1 MKKPWIVVPMLAA
14 AALVA
19 SAYWWKTHQNDWSPP
34 LPRQP
39 DLPQYIP
46 MASPSSVSTVQ
57 ALARPLLWTNR
68 RPVESK
74 NESQKNQQEQEL
86 AQSRLLAVLESWGDR
101 IALLQHANGTLL
113 KLTSESKPW
122 RLESFDGRRAI
133 FFSDEA
139 KRSELFLEYATPPA
153 SQQRQG
159 RTPRP

>member
-14 AALVA
+14 AALAA
-19 SAYWWKTHQNDWSPP
+19 SAYWWKTHQNDWNAPP
-34 LPRQP
+34 PRQP

-46 MASPSSVSTVQ
+46 MASPPSVSTVQ
-57 ALARPLLWTNR
+57 ALARPLLWISR

-74 NESQKNQQEQEL
+74 NEGQKNQQEQEL
-86 AQSRLLAVLESWGDR
+86 VQSRLLAVLESGGDR

-139 KRSELFLEYATPPA
+139 KQSELFLEYATPPA

>member
-74 NESQKNQQEQEL
+74 NESQ
-86 AQSRLLAVLESWGDR
+86 
-101 IALLQHANGTLL
+101 
-113 KLTSESKPW
+113 
-122 RLESFDGRRAI
+122 
-133 FFSDEA
+133 
-139 KRSELFLEYATPPA
+139 
-153 SQQRQG
+153 
-159 RTPRP
+159 

>member
-86 AQSRLLAVLESWGDR
+86 AQSRLLAVLESGGAR

>member
-46 MASPSSVSTVQ
+46 MASPSSASTVQ

-86 AQSRLLAVLESWGDR
+86 AQSRLLAVLESGGDR

>member
-14 AALVA
+14 TALVA

-74 NESQKNQQEQEL
+74 NESQKNQQELEL
-86 AQSRLLAVLESWGDR
+86 AQSRLLAVLESGGDR

>member
-74 NESQKNQQEQEL
+74 NESQKNQQELEL
-86 AQSRLLAVLESWGDR
+86 AQSRLLAVLESGGDR

>member
-19 SAYWWKTHQNDWSPP
+19 STYWWKTHQNDWTPP

-86 AQSRLLAVLESWGDR
+86 AQSRLLAVLESGGNR

-153 SQQRQG
+153 SQQRQS